1 MNRIMLRSLITIV
14 LVFSIAF
21 GIKKAIAQDTP
32 IFACSKEQA
41 SALRGR
47 AINCS
52 AVNDVLDAIQAQHDF
67 VIMNRLS
74 WETETVCGKAY
85 ALARKLHEE
94 DRPALRKK
102 APELL
107 EKCSEAI
114 LAEKK

>member
-1 MNRIMLRSLITIV
+1 MRYIMLRSLITIV
-14 LVFSIAF
+14 LVFAIAF

-32 IFACSKEQA
+32 IFVCSKEQT
-41 SALRGR
+41 SALRGQ

-52 AVNDVLDAIQAQHDF
+52 AVHEVLDALQVQNDF

-74 WETETVCGKAY
+74 LETETVCGKAF
-85 ALARKLHEE
+85 ALARNLLEE

-114 LAEKK
+114 LAGKK